1 MLRKEKRGDVRKGNY
16 SSTRGGVMKYRKGGS
31 LSEVEIRDTTSNAMM
46 FVAFAKDFSTTE
58 RGREKR
64 NWRKK

>member
-1 MLRKEKRGDVRKGNY
+1 
-16 SSTRGGVMKYRKGGS
+16 MKYRKGGS

-58 RGREKR
+58 RGRGKKELEK
-64 NWRKK
+64 KVKEQ